1 MEYFPPPICLKQL
14 SYDFML
20 KLNVRIFSWRKKRL
34 SVDDGVDKK
43 ILKSCRRACRHKYP
57 SQKSS
62 VCRSRAVSV
71 NRYSLSEFSD
81 DKMHEE
87 CGVFGIFGHP
97 EAANLTYLGLYAL
110 QHRGQE
116 SAGICSADGRQ
127 MYVEKAMGLV
137 ADIFTEKRLKKLTGY
152 IALGHNRYSTAGSSI
167 LKNVQPIIANFSLG
181 TLALAHNGNL
191 VNADELRASLEQEGA
206 IFQSTA
212 DSEVIVHLIAHAKG
226 NDFYERIIEALKKVS
241 GAYSLL
247 LLREN
252 ELIAVRDPYGVR
264 PLCIGQVDGA
274 YVVASETCA
283 LDLIGAKYVRDVEP
297 GEMVIINEHGMK
309 SQQALVSTQ
318 KAFCIFEFIYF
329 SRPDSYIFGGQNV
342 NEIRKEFGRQLAR
355 ESSVEADLVIPVP
368 DSGVPAALGFSEES
382 GIPFDFGLIRNHYI
396 GRTFIEPKQNI
407 RHFGVKIKLNP
418 VKKLIEGKRIV
429 VIDDSIV
436 RGTTSKKIVKMLRET
451 GGAKQV
457 HLRISSPPTIMPCYY
472 GIDTP
477 TRQELI
483 ASNHDVEETRKYV
496 TADSLAYLS
505 LEGLTRIVPDSQNYC
520 TACFDNVYPISF
532 PGEHLEQ
539 MELFFR

>member
-1 MEYFPPPICLKQL
+1 MDKKEHKTCKNSCRPKVKPKKSAIYKPGFPPLHSHSIP
-14 SYDFML
+14 DF
-20 KLNVRIFSWRKKRL
+20 
-34 SVDDGVDKK
+34 DPDK
-43 ILKSCRRACRHKYP
+43 
-57 SQKSS
+57 
-62 VCRSRAVSV
+62 
-71 NRYSLSEFSD
+71 F
-81 DKMHEE
+81 HEE

-137 ADIFTEKRLKKLTGY
+137 ADIFSEKRLKKLPGY
-152 IALGHNRYSTAGSSI
+152 IAVGHNRYSTAGSSI

-191 VNADELRASLEQEGA
+191 VNADELRKNLEDEGA
-206 IFQSTA
+206 IFQSTS

-226 NDFYERIIEALKKVS
+226 SSFYDRIIEALRKVS

-247 LLREN
+247 LLTEK
-252 ELIAVRDPYGVR
+252 ELIAVRDPHGVR

-274 YVVASETCA
+274 YVIASETCA
-283 LDLIGAKYVRDVEP
+283 LDLISARYIRDVEP
-297 GEMVIINEHGMK
+297 GEMIIINEHGMK
-309 SQQALVSTQ
+309 SQQAVVST
-318 KAFCIFEFIYF
+318 KRAFCVFEFIYF

-355 ESSVEADLVIPVP
+355 ESSIDADLVIPVP

-451 GGAKQV
+451 GGAKEV

-483 ASNHDVEETRKYV
+483 ASNHDTEETRKYV
-496 TADSLAYLS
+496 TADTLAYLS
-505 LEGLTRIVPDSQNYC
+505 IEGLSKIVPDSQNYC
-520 TACFDNVYPISF
+520 TACFDNIYPISF

-539 MELFFR
+539 MELFFK